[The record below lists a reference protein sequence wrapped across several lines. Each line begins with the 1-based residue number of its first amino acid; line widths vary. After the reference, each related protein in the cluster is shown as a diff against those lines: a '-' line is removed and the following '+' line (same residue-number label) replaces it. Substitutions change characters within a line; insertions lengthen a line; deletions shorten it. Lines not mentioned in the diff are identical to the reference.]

1 MMKKYSTL
9 LNGPNTIANSW
20 LSWIIFSVVVLIILA
35 YPLFGSRFMASNIA
49 LFVLYAP
56 VALGLSLLWG
66 YCGILSF
73 GQMAFFGISGYVYGI
88 FATNLQAFP
97 GGTLIA
103 LISGI
108 MVTALIASFFGYF
121 VFYGQVSSW
130 IIPVLTL
137 VLTLIMETFMGQTAG
152 YQWKIGD
159 ALLGGYNGMTNIP
172 SIKIGSIIFISGNY
186 ALYYLIIIFCL
197 LIYLGMRV
205 LVNST
210 WGSIIIAIREDSE
223 RTRMAGQNVNLVQ
236 VLVFVFAAM
245 LAGLSGIFYASWGNY
260 IDPSTMGLLSAT
272 LPVVWVAVGG
282 KESLLAVLLS
292 TVLLGYLADLLSVY
306 GGQYAFLVNGVLLLG
321 VMLFFPNGIFLSIAR
336 ALEELKSKRKT
347 EIPALEERLAGKSTS
362 LFSIDNEIARVRSSS
377 KTEPILQ
384 TSNLSKSFGGIL
396 AINNLNFSLN
406 SGEMRC
412 LIGPNGAGKS
422 TFFSILTGL
431 YRQDS
436 GEIYFKGDRITNLQ
450 PFQRVRKGI
459 SLKFQTTRIY
469 LNLTVEENLKI
480 PSYNLK
486 DKKEGR
492 KHLDWALTVFG
503 LHQYMDHTV
512 KGLSHGHQQWLE
524 ICLAL
529 ATAPD
534 ILLLDEPT
542 SGMTP
547 EETSHTAEFIKA
559 LNKAGMSVLVVEH
572 DMAFVRQ
579 IASSITILHQGSI
592 FAEGNISEI
601 ESNKEVRAIYLGE

>member
-1 MMKKYSTL
+1 
-9 LNGPNTIANSW
+9 
-20 LSWIIFSVVVLIILA
+20 
-35 YPLFGSRFMASNIA
+35 
-49 LFVLYAP
+49 
-56 VALGLSLLWG
+56 
-66 YCGILSF
+66 
-73 GQMAFFGISGYVYGI
+73 
-88 FATNLQAFP
+88 
-97 GGTLIA
+97 
-103 LISGI
+103 
-108 MVTALIASFFGYF
+108 
-121 VFYGQVSSW
+121 
-130 IIPVLTL
+130 
-137 VLTLIMETFMGQTAG
+137 
-152 YQWKIGD
+152 
-159 ALLGGYNGMTNIP
+159 
-172 SIKIGSIIFISGNY
+172 
-186 ALYYLIIIFCL
+186 
-197 LIYLGMRV
+197 
-205 LVNST
+205 
-210 WGSIIIAIREDSE
+210 
-223 RTRMAGQNVNLVQ
+223 
-236 VLVFVFAAM
+236 
-245 LAGLSGIFYASWGNY
+245 
-260 IDPSTMGLLSAT
+260 
-272 LPVVWVAVGG
+272 
-282 KESLLAVLLS
+282 
-292 TVLLGYLADLLSVY
+292 
-306 GGQYAFLVNGVLLLG
+306 
-321 VMLFFPNGIFLSIAR
+321 
-336 ALEELKSKRKT
+336 
-347 EIPALEERLAGKSTS
+347 
-362 LFSIDNEIARVRSSS
+362 
-377 KTEPILQ
+377 
-384 TSNLSKSFGGIL
+384 
-396 AINNLNFSLN
+396 
-406 SGEMRC
+406 MRC

-486 DKKEGR
+486 DTKEGR
-492 KHLDWALTVFG
+492 KYLDWALTVFD
-503 LHQYMDHTV
+503 LHQYMDHPV